1 MSTYDV
7 IVVGAGPGGYVAAIR
22 AAQLGLKTA
31 IVEREHLG
39 GICLNW
45 GCIPTKAL
53 LHSAKVAETVSQ
65 AEEFGIFGTSGAK
78 PDIPAIVA
86 RSRKVSG
93 QLNAGVGFLLK
104 KNKVDVIWGEAT
116 LTGRGQISVA
126 ATRKP
131 PMLPQHPVPKGT
143 KGAGTYSAKHI
154 ILATGARPRVLAGLE
169 PDGDKV
175 WTYFEAMYPP
185 HVPTSLVIVGS
196 GAIGIE
202 FASFYSA
209 MGVKVTLV
217 EALDAIMPLEDP
229 EISAVVQKRLENKGV
244 AIVTGAKVSGVTKA
258 KSKVTARLEMPGG
271 KTEKVTADAVVSAA
285 GVVANTEG
293 LGLEK
298 LSVALDRG
306 CVKVDAKGATT
317 VQGIWAIGDLA
328 GPPMLAHK
336 ASHDALNV
344 LTAIAGGD
352 VHPVVSSA
360 IPRCTYSEPQV
371 ASIGL
376 TEAQALENGK
386 IKVGRF
392 PFAANGKALAIGE
405 GEGLAKVIFDDETG
419 ELLGAHLVGPE
430 ATEMISTLSLGISL
444 EATEEALSNTIF
456 AHPTVSE
463 AVHEAVLSAMGRAI
477 HV

>member
-53 LHSAKVAETVSQ
+53 LHSAKVAETVSH

-78 PDIPAIVA
+78 PDVPAIVA

-93 QLNAGVGFLLK
+93 QLNAGIGFLLK

-143 KGAGTYSAKHI
+143 KGVGTYSAKHI

-217 EALDAIMPLEDP
+217 EALDTIMPLEDP

-244 AIVTGAKVSGVTKA
+244 AFVTGAKVSGVTKA
-258 KSKVTARLEMPGG
+258 KSKVTAQLEMPGG
-271 KTEKVTADAVVSAA
+271 KTEKITADAVVSAA
-285 GVVANTEG
+285 GVVANIEG

-298 LSVALDRG
+298 LGVALDRG

-328 GPPMLAHK
+328 GSPMLAHK

-344 LTAIAGGD
+344 LTAIAGGN

-376 TEAQALENGK
+376 TEENALENGK

-444 EATEEALSNTIF
+444 ETTEEALSNTIF